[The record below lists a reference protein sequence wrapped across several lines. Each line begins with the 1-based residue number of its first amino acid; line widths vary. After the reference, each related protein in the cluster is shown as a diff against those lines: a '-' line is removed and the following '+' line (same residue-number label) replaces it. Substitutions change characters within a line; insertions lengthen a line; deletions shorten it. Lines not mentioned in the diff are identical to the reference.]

1 MNTLKSN
8 YHTHTTRCNHA
19 EGSDEQYVLSAI
31 EAGFTHLGF
40 SDHGPW
46 PMHPLERQ
54 WIRMKLEEMDDY
66 VESVLRLKRQY
77 AAKIDIKLG
86 LEYEY
91 YEERFDHIHAM
102 KERYNLDFV
111 ILGHHF
117 NEYESRTRYYGSSS
131 YDQIQL
137 LKDYETGAIKAI
149 KSGVYTMFAH
159 PDLYAKGLVE
169 WNLSAR
175 ETSERIL
182 LSAKEHNLPM
192 EYNLGGARNRNKREL
207 MYPYGEF
214 WKLAAEIGN
223 TVIIGVDAHSPLDL
237 VDVNT
242 YNEAKQFLSDIGCQW
257 KEFHALD

>member
-1 MNTLKSN
+1 MKSLKSN

-19 EGSDEQYVLSAI
+19 EGSDEAYVLSAI

-54 WIRMKLEEMDDY
+54 WIRMKPDEMDDY
-66 VESVLRLKRQY
+66 VASVLRLKRQY
-77 AAKIDIKLG
+77 AAKIDIRLG
-86 LEYEY
+86 LEYEF
-91 YEERFDHIHAM
+91 YEERFEHIQTM
-102 KERYNLDFV
+102 KERYQLDFV

-117 NEYESRTRYYGSSS
+117 NEYESRTRYYGNSS
-131 YDQIQL
+131 YDQSRL

-149 KSGVYTMFAH
+149 ESGVYTMFAH

-169 WNLSAR
+169 WSLEAI

-182 LSAKEHNLPM
+182 LSAKQHNIPV
-192 EYNLGGARNRNKREL
+192 EYNLGGVRNRNGRRL
-207 MYPYGEF
+207 MYPYDEF
-214 WKLAAEIGN
+214 WKLAAKIEN

-237 VDVNT
+237 TDVRT
-242 YNEAKQFLSDIGCQW
+242 YEEAELFLSKTGCQW
-257 KEFHALD
+257 KVFHELD